1 MTDERS
7 PRENRVAEW
16 ARRAPDA
23 AGANAAMQAAT
34 LIVVR
39 DGSHGL
45 ETLMLRRSAQLAFVA
60 GTWVFPGGRVE
71 SGDAVGLAADDEI
84 GAARRAA
91 VREAREEAG
100 LEIPEDALVAFSH
113 WTPPPVAPK
122 RFLTW
127 FFIARATGGDVAID
141 RGEIQDHGWMRPA
154 DALARRDA
162 RDIEILPPTWITLHR
177 LCGYR
182 DAATAIAQSRA
193 AQPERFATRIV
204 PVEGGVVSLYDGD
217 AAYACDDLDRPGS
230 RHRLWM
236 LASGWRYERSA

>member
-1 MTDERS
+1 MTDETS

-100 LEIPEDALVAFSH
+100 LEILNSERNTAGATNVWRNSAMLHVED
-113 WTPPPVAPK
+113 
-122 RFLTW
+122 RLTL
-127 FFIARATGGDVAID
+127 I
-141 RGEIQDHGWMRPA
+141 
-154 DALARRDA
+154 
-162 RDIEILPPTWITLHR
+162 
-177 LCGYR
+177 
-182 DAATAIAQSRA
+182 
-193 AQPERFATRIV
+193 
-204 PVEGGVVSLYDGD
+204 
-217 AAYACDDLDRPGS
+217 
-230 RHRLWM
+230 
-236 LASGWRYERSA
+236 